1 MKVIANNKK
10 ASYDYFLE
18 DKIEAGISLAG
29 TEVKS
34 LRNGNCSIKEAY
46 IKIDNNEVFIINM
59 YVKNYEQGNIF
70 NVEEKRPRKLLL
82 NKSEIR
88 KLESKVSAEG
98 YTIVPVQVYFND
110 NSKVKI
116 EIALGKGKKKY
127 DKRDSIKKK
136 EVNRTIDRTIK
147 NYNK

>member
-82 NKSEIR
+82 TKSEIK

-136 EVNRTIDRTIK
+136 EVNRAINRTIK

>member
-18 DKIEAGISLAG
+18 DKIEAGISLTG

-70 NVEEKRPRKLLL
+70 NVEERRPRKLLL

-88 KLESKVSAEG
+88 KLESKVSTEG
-98 YTIVPVQVYFND
+98 YTIIPVQVYFND

>member
-82 NKSEIR
+82 NKSEIK

>member
-70 NVEEKRPRKLLL
+70 NVEERRPRKLLL

>member
-82 NKSEIR
+82 NKSEIK

-136 EVNRTIDRTIK
+136 EVNRAINRTIK

>member
-1 MKVIANNKK
+1 MKLIANNKK
-10 ASYDYFLE
+10 SSYDYFLE
-18 DKIEAGISLAG
+18 DKIEAGLSLVG

-34 LRNGNCSIKEAY
+34 LRSGNCSIKEAY

-59 YVKNYEQGNIF
+59 YIKNYEQGNIF
-70 NVEEKRPRKLLL
+70 NVDERRPRKLLL

-98 YTIVPVQVYFND
+98 YTIVPVQVYFSD
-110 NSKVKI
+110 TSKVKI

-136 EVNRTIDRTIK
+136 EVNRIIDRTIK
-147 NYNK
+147 NHNK

>member
-1 MKVIANNKK
+1 MKVVANNKK

-70 NVEEKRPRKLLL
+70 NVEERD
-82 NKSEIR
+82 
-88 KLESKVSAEG
+88 LE
-98 YTIVPVQVYFND
+98 
-110 NSKVKI
+110 
-116 EIALGKGKKKY
+116 
-127 DKRDSIKKK
+127 
-136 EVNRTIDRTIK
+136 
-147 NYNK
+147 NYY

>member
-82 NKSEIR
+82 NKSEIK

-136 EVNRTIDRTIK
+136 EVNRVINRTIK

>member
-10 ASYDYFLE
+10 STYDYFLE

-70 NVEEKRPRKLLL
+70 NVEERRPRKLLL

-98 YTIVPVQVYFND
+98 YTIVPVQLYFND